1 MTAVECGGGRAG
13 TGRFC
18 RRKIFSNTTRFGAT
32 FIPLLLPFWIDFG
45 AGAATGR
52 DNAEIVRAGTDNLL
66 LLVLLV
72 LLAVAGWIV
81 AGFLAWKFTRASGRA
96 VTGHRQAEL
105 QLKRSEERFRRAV
118 MDAPFPIMIHA
129 EDGRVVQ
136 INRVWTELTGY
147 TPQEIPTI
155 ADWTE
160 KAYGQR
166 ANLVRADIDRLYGL
180 DSRID
185 EGEYFI
191 CTKFDETLVWH
202 FSSIPLGEDAGGQ
215 RLVLSAATDVT
226 QRKSDEE
233 ALKNYSEQLT
243 DMVVR
248 RTKELRAA
256 QEELVRKEKLA
267 TLGQLAGSVG
277 HELRNP
283 LAVITNAVYFLKMMP
298 AAADETVAEYLE
310 IINSETHKAE
320 KIVSDLLNFSRK
332 WIANRRPASAKDL
345 VQTTLAAVPPPED
358 ISVQTQIAENLP
370 AVLVDAQQMEQVLTN
385 LLTNAYQAISGPGQV
400 TVSARPNNGSVVV
413 AVADTGSGISA
424 ENMKK
429 IFEPLFTTKARGI
442 GLGLVVT
449 KNLVEANGGEISVCS
464 VENQGTTF
472 TISLPAVENQ
482 P

>member
-1 MTAVECGGGRAG
+1 MITQNGSKFAN
-13 TGRFC
+13 TGHPARW
-18 RRKIFSNTTRFGAT
+18 KNLPVTRFGVT
-32 FIPLLLPFWIDFG
+32 FTALMLPFWVDSIAVAAVRHDITETVQ
-45 AGAATGR
+45 AGAATPS
-52 DNAEIVRAGTDNLL
+52 LL
-66 LLVLLV
+66 MLLVL
-72 LLAVAGWIV
+72 A
-81 AGFLAWKFTRASGRA
+81 A
-96 VTGHRQAEL
+96 VTGWILAGFMAWKLTRGSGGDITERRQAEV

-118 MDAPFPIMIHA
+118 MDAPFPMMIHA
-129 EDGRVVQ
+129 ENGRVVQ
-136 INRVWTELTGY
+136 INRVWSELTGY
-147 TPQEIPTI
+147 TPEEIPTI

-180 DSRID
+180 DTRVD

-191 CTKFDETLVWH
+191 RTKFDETLVWH
-202 FSSIPLGEDAGGQ
+202 FSSIPLGEDAGGR

-233 ALKNYSEQLT
+233 ALKNYSEQLG

-283 LAVITNAVYFLKMMP
+283 LGVITNAIYFLKMML
-298 AAADETVAEYLE
+298 AGGDETVTEYLE

-332 WIANRRPASAKDL
+332 RSADRQPALAEDL
-345 VQTTLAAVPPPED
+345 VQTTLAAVPPPENV
-358 ISVQTQIAENLP
+358 SVQTQIAENLP
-370 AVLVDAQQMEQVLTN
+370 AVLVDVQQMEQVLTN
-385 LLTNAYQAISGPGQV
+385 LLTNAYQAIPGEGQV
-400 TVSARPNNGSVVV
+400 TISARASDGSVVV
-413 AVADTGSGISA
+413 DVADTGSGISA

-449 KNLVEANGGEISVCS
+449 KNLVEANGGKISVQS

-472 TISLPAVENQ
+472 TITLPLLENR